1 MELSYHPFLI
11 EYKHPFGV
19 SGHTRTH
26 TQTVYTKIVWDGFV
40 GYGEA
45 CLPPYLGETL
55 EQTTAFLYKAKPFLK
70 QQSYPCS
77 IKEILMELDEMD
89 ELPIAIGSNAA
100 KASIDIALHDL
111 KGKIENKSV
120 RDLYRLNPAENTL
133 TACTIGID
141 SEEKLK
147 QKIDEAKDFSILK
160 IKAGT
165 DDDKKLV
172 QTIRKFT
179 DKPLYID
186 VNRGWTE
193 KNKALELAV
202 WFKEQNVVLIEQ
214 PFPIEKL
221 DDSAWL
227 TERSPLPII
236 ADESIKR
243 LRDIENIK
251 GAFSGIN
258 IKLMKCT
265 GLSEAFQMIELCKE
279 LELKIFLGCMA
290 ESSCGASAMAQ
301 FISCA
306 DFIDLDA
313 PCLLKNDP
321 FKGITYSEGKV
332 ILNEKPGIGV
342 TTSLF

>member
-1 MELSYHPFLI
+1 MELSYHPFLLV
-11 EYKHPFGV
+11 YKHPFGV
-19 SGHTRTH
+19 SGHTRTQ

-55 EQTTAFLYKAKPFLK
+55 EQTTAFLNKAKPFLQ

-89 ELPIAIGSNAA
+89 ENCNAA

-111 KGKIENKSV
+111 KGKIENRSV
-120 RDLYRLNPAENTL
+120 RELYRLNPAENTL

-141 SEEKLK
+141 SEEKIK

-172 QTIRKFT
+172 QTIRNYS

-186 VNRGWTE
+186 VNRGWKD
-193 KNKALELAV
+193 KNKALELAQ

-214 PFPIEKL
+214 PFPVEQL

-227 TERSPLPII
+227 TEKSPLPII

-243 LRDIENIK
+243 LSDIKKIK

-265 GLSEAFQMIELCKE
+265 GLAEAFQMIELCKAFD
-279 LELKIFLGCMA
+279 LKIFLGCMA
-290 ESSCGASAMAQ
+290 ESSCGTSAMAQ

-313 PCLLKNDP
+313 PSLLKNDP

-332 ILNEKPGIGV
+332 ILNYKPGIGV

>member
-1 MELSYHPFLI
+1 MELSYHPFLL

-19 SGHTRTH
+19 SGHTRTQ
-26 TQTVYTKIVWDGFV
+26 TQSVFTKIVWDGFV

-55 EQTTAFLYKAKPFLK
+55 EDTIAFLDKVKPFLK
-70 QQSYPCS
+70 EQSYPCS
-77 IKEILMELDEMD
+77 IAELTLEIDALDEK
-89 ELPIAIGSNAA
+89 SNAA

-111 KGKIENKSV
+111 KGKIEGNSV
-120 RDLYRLNPAENTL
+120 RELYKLNPAENTH

-141 SEEKLK
+141 TEEKIK
-147 QKIDEAKDFSILK
+147 QKIDEAKDFTILK

-172 QTIRKFT
+172 QTIRKYSN
-179 DKPLYID
+179 KPLYVD
-186 VNRGWTE
+186 VNRGWKE
-193 KNKALELAV
+193 KNKALELTN

-214 PFPIEKL
+214 PFPVEQL

-243 LRDIENIK
+243 LSDIKKIK
-251 GAFSGIN
+251 GAFSGVN

-265 GLSEAFQMIELCKE
+265 GLSEAFQMIELCKAF
-279 LELKIFLGCMA
+279 ELKIFLGCMA
-290 ESSCGASAMAQ
+290 ESSCGTSAMAQ

-306 DFIDLDA
+306 DYIDLDA

-321 FKGITYSEGKV
+321 FRGIIYSQGKV
-332 ILNEKPGIGV
+332 VLNDKPGIGV
-342 TTSLF
+342 TTELF

>member
-1 MELSYHPFLI
+1 MGWFCWLWRSL
-11 EYKHPFGV
+11 
-19 SGHTRTH
+19 
-26 TQTVYTKIVWDGFV
+26 
-40 GYGEA
+40 
-45 CLPPYLGETL
+45 LPPYLGETL
-55 EQTTAFLYKAKPFLK
+55 EQTTAFLDKAKPFLQ

-89 ELPIAIGSNAA
+89 EHCNAA

-111 KGKIENKSV
+111 KGKIENRRV
-120 RDLYRLNPAENTL
+120 RELYRLNTAENIFL

-147 QKIDEAKDFSILK
+147 QKIEEAKDFSILK

-172 QTIRKFT
+172 QTIRKYSN
-179 DKPLYID
+179 KPLYVD
-186 VNRGWTE
+186 VNRGWKD
-193 KNKALELAV
+193 KNKALELAQ

-214 PFPIEKL
+214 PFPIREQL

-243 LRDIENIK
+243 LSDIEKIK

-265 GLSEAFQMIELCKE
+265 GLAEAFQMIELCKAFD
-279 LELKIFLGCMA
+279 LKIFLGCMA
-290 ESSCGASAMAQ
+290 ESSCGHFRHGAIY
-301 FISCA
+301 FVC
-306 DFIDLDA
+306 
-313 PCLLKNDP
+313 
-321 FKGITYSEGKV
+321 
-332 ILNEKPGIGV
+332 
-342 TTSLF
+342 